1 MESVL
6 LLNATFEPLQTITIQ
21 RAVNLLL
28 MGKVEAVEGVARR
41 LRTPSTIFEVP
52 SVLRL
57 RHYVNV
63 PQRGVSWSKR
73 GVLKRD
79 QYTCIYCDAKIGQQH
94 GKYVYIK
101 SDFTVDHI
109 IPRSRGGRNTWS
121 NTACACYQ
129 CNQRKG
135 NRTSHEAGMR
145 LRFEPKRPR
154 VNYLVVG
161 GSVPDEWKKYFRIG

>member
-6 LLNATFEPLQTITIQ
+6 LLNVTYEPLQMITIQ

-28 MGKVEAVEGVARR
+28 TGKVEAVEGVARK

-57 RHYVNV
+57 TRFVNV

-73 GVLKRD
+73 GILRRDGYTCVYCGIGPGGVSRGRTLKRE
-79 QYTCIYCDAKIGQQH
+79 
-94 GKYVYIK
+94 
-101 SDFTVDHI
+101 DFTVDHI

-121 NTACACYQ
+121 NCACACYS

-135 NRTSHEAGMR
+135 NRTAHEAGMR
-145 LRFEPKRPR
+145 LLFEPKRPR
-154 VNYLVVG
+154 VNYLVVS
-161 GSVPDEWKKYFRIG
+161 GSVPDEWKKYFRI

>member
-6 LLNATFEPLQTITIQ
+6 LLNMSYEPLQMISIR

-28 MGKVEAVEGVARR
+28 TGKVEAVEGIVRK

-52 SVLRL
+52 SVIRL
-57 RHYVNV
+57 TRYVNV

-73 GVLKRD
+73 GVLRRD
-79 QYTCIYCDAKIGQQH
+79 QFTCIYCGVQIGQH
-94 GKYVYIK
+94 RYNRVYARH
-101 SDFTVDHI
+101 DFTVDHI

-121 NTACACYQ
+121 NTACACYH

-135 NRTSHEAGMR
+135 SRTAHEAGMK

-154 VNYLVVG
+154 VNYFVVSG
-161 GSVPDEWKKYFRIG
+161 AFPDEWRKYFRY